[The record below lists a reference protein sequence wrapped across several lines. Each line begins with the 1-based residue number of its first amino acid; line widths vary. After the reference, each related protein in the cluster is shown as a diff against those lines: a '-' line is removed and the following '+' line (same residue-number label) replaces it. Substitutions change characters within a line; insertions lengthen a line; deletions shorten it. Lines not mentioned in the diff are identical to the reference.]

1 MVFNLCTKI
10 DSFTGNF
17 ERVFKLLLWEFTVVA
32 FINEKFKKIHT
43 YITILLLEPEHP
55 KPYMRL
61 EAISSNFK

>member
-32 FINEKFKKIHT
+32 FINEKLKKNT
-43 YITILLLEPEHP
+43 YIHNNPLARARAPETLHAF
-55 KPYMRL
+55 RGH
-61 EAISSNFK
+61 F